1 MSKVVIRS
9 QGLVTVYQA
18 LIACGG
24 AAKGSPRFRPGGL
37 DRGVPGLIGCSQL
50 TSV

>member
-1 MSKVVIRS
+1 M
-9 QGLVTVYQA
+9 TVYQS

-24 AAKGSPRFRPGGL
+24 AAKGSPCFRPGGL
-37 DRGVPGLIGCSQL
+37 DEGVPGLFGRSQL